1 MFYSPNCTLYALR
14 YNLRS
19 MCGIIGIYHYTT
31 QEPVNKKALENAT
44 SVLYHRGPDEGGY
57 FFDDKNGLGF
67 GHRRLSIIDLS
78 TGQQPLYNEDNSIV
92 LICNGEIYN
101 FPELYDRLV
110 LEGHKFKTRSD
121 NEAIIHL
128 YEKYGTKCVDH
139 LNGMFAFALWDKN
152 KNLLFLARD
161 RMGVKPL
168 YYALQNNSIYFSS
181 EIKGLLALPEIK
193 RDLNLEGLN
202 KYLTFENVP
211 SPHSII
217 KNIFKLEPG
226 NILTVHNNHIKKEK
240 YWDMPLDRAK
250 LNISEKEAT
259 EELERLFTKAVKRRL
274 LSDVPVGVFL
284 SGGIDSSIVAKFM
297 TNISTEKIRTFSIGF
312 HEKSFDESKIA
323 MRFAKELNSEH
334 NQFLFDSKECLNLI
348 PNIANLVDEPLSDAS
363 ILPTYFLSH
372 FASKQ
377 LKVCLGGDGGD
388 ELFAGYQIFPV
399 HKLIGLYNVIPR
411 ELRNLILYIAN
422 KIPPRE
428 TYLSFPFVLKQ
439 FLRGIGLSN
448 EIRMFVWMGAY
459 LDSEKRQ
466 LLNPDIQSNI
476 HRNTFEDISN
486 HLTQK
491 FISTDVDRMLYL
503 ISKMYLTDDI
513 LVKVD
518 RASMA
523 TGLEVRAP
531 FLDYEVQEF
540 GAQLP
545 YDLKLNRLT
554 SKYILKKMA
563 EKHIPDYIIKRK
575 KQGFAIPVT
584 KWLKH
589 ELKDILLQYTSK
601 NYIQNQGIFQYN
613 FIEKLVQNHLN
624 ETWDNKKLLWNLLVF
639 QLWYEK
645 YKPSVDIQALTNK
658 EATIN
663 V

>member
-1 MFYSPNCTLYALR
+1 
-14 YNLRS
+14 
-19 MCGIIGIYHYTT
+19 MCGITGIYNYNTS
-31 QEPVNKKALENAT
+31 EPVNRQVLEKAT
-44 SVLYHRGPDEGGY
+44 SALYLRGPDEEGF
-57 FFDDKNGLGF
+57 FFDDRHGIGF

-101 FPELYDRLV
+101 FPELYENLTKS
-110 LEGHKFKTRSD
+110 GHQFKTRSD

-128 YEKYGTKCVDH
+128 YEMYGTQCVEH

-152 KNLLFLARD
+152 KQTLLLARD

-168 YYALQNNSIYFSS
+168 YYGVQNNSFYFSS
-181 EIKGLLALPEIK
+181 ELKGLLAIPEIK
-193 RDLNLEGLN
+193 RELNLDALN
-202 KYLTFENVP
+202 KYLSFENIP

-217 KNIFKLEPG
+217 KSIYKLEAG
-226 NILTVHNNHIKKEK
+226 HILTLQNKEIKTYK
-240 YWDMPLDRAK
+240 YWDLPLDQPK
-250 LNISEKEAT
+250 LKISEDEAS
-259 EELERLFTKAVKRRL
+259 EEFERLFKDAVKMRL

-297 TNISTEKIRTFSIGF
+297 ADSSSDKIRTFSIGF

-348 PNIANLVDEPLSDAS
+348 PNMANLVDEPLSDAS
-363 ILPTYFLSH
+363 ILPTYFLSN

-399 HKLIGLYNVIPR
+399 HKLIGLYDLLPR
-411 ELRNLILYIAN
+411 EFKKMLLLIAN
-422 KIPPRE
+422 SIPPRE

-439 FLRGIGLSN
+439 FLRGIGMSN

-459 LDSEKRQ
+459 LDNEKKL
-466 LLNPDIQSNI
+466 LLNPDVHSKINK
-476 HRNTFEDISN
+476 NTFETVTS
-486 HLTQK
+486 HLKNK
-491 FISTDVDRMLYL
+491 FISTDADRMLYL
-503 ISKMYLTDDI
+503 ISKIYLTDDV

-523 TGLEVRAP
+523 TSLEVRGP
-531 FLDYEVQEF
+531 FLDYKIQDFVS
-540 GAQLP
+540 QLP
-545 YDLKLNRLT
+545 YDFKLSRLT
-554 SKYILKKMA
+554 SKYLLKKVA
-563 EKHIPDYIIKRK
+563 KKHIPEYIIKRK

-589 ELKDILLQYTSK
+589 ELKDTLLNYTSQS
-601 NYIQNQGIFQYN
+601 YIEKQGLFQYDFVN
-613 FIEKLVQNHLN
+613 KLVQNHLN

-645 YKPSVDIQALTNK
+645 YKPSIGSTAPLTLEK
-658 EATIN
+658 GLTVN

>member
-1 MFYSPNCTLYALR
+1 
-14 YNLRS
+14 
-19 MCGIIGIYHYTT
+19 MCGIIGIYNYTT
-31 QEPVNKKALENAT
+31 QEPVNKITLKKAT
-44 SVLYHRGPDEGGY
+44 TVLYHRGPDEEGF
-57 FFDDKNGLGF
+57 FFDDRNGVGF

-92 LICNGEIYN
+92 SICNGEIYN
-101 FPELYDRLV
+101 FPELYDQLTAK
-110 LEGHKFKTRSD
+110 GHKFKTRSD
-121 NEAIIHL
+121 NEAVIHL
-128 YEKYGTKCVDH
+128 YETYGAKCVEH
-139 LNGMFAFALWDKN
+139 LNGMFAFAIWDSN
-152 KNLLFLARD
+152 KKLLFLARD

-181 EIKGLLALPEIK
+181 EIKGLLALPELK
-193 RDLNLEGLN
+193 RELNLESLN
-202 KYLTFENVP
+202 KYLSFENIP

-217 KNIFKLEPG
+217 KNIFKLEAG
-226 NILTVHNNHIKKEK
+226 HTLTIQNNQIRKEK
-240 YWDMPLDRAK
+240 YWDLPLDSPK
-250 LNISEKEAT
+250 LQISEQEAV
-259 EELERLFTKAVKRRL
+259 EELERLFYKAVQRRL

-297 TNISTEKIRTFSIGF
+297 ADASSEKIRTFSIGF

-334 NQFLFDSKECLNLI
+334 HQFMFDSKECLKLI
-348 PNIANLVDEPLSDAS
+348 PNIANLVDEPMSDAS

-399 HKLIGLYNVIPR
+399 HKLIGLYNILPR
-411 ELRNLILYIAN
+411 ELRNLALFIAN
-422 KIPPRE
+422 KVPPRE

-439 FLRGIGLSN
+439 FLRGIGMSN
-448 EIRMFVWMGAY
+448 EIRMFVWMGAF
-459 LDSEKRQ
+459 LDSEKKR
-466 LLNPDIQSNI
+466 LLNPNI
-476 HRNTFEDISN
+476 CSSINRNTFEDIQAYLSN
-486 HLTQK
+486 K

-503 ISKMYLTDDI
+503 ISKIYLTDDI

-523 TGLEVRAP
+523 TSLEVRGP
-531 FLDYEVQEF
+531 FLDYTIQEF

-545 YDLKLNRLT
+545 YDLKLSRLT

-563 EKHIPDYIIKRK
+563 EKHIPEYIIKRK

-589 ELKDILLQYTSK
+589 DLKDILLHYTSK
-601 NYIQNQGIFQYN
+601 SYIENQGLFQHA
-613 FIEKLVQNHLN
+613 FIDKLVQNHLN

-645 YKPSVDIQALTNK
+645 HKPTIGTQDTAFTTQ
-658 EATIN
+658 EATIS

>member
-1 MFYSPNCTLYALR
+1 
-14 YNLRS
+14 
-19 MCGIIGIYHYTT
+19 MCGIIGIYNYTT
-31 QEPVNKKALENAT
+31 QEPVNKTTLKKAT
-44 SVLYHRGPDEGGY
+44 TVLYHRGPDEEGF
-57 FFDDKNGLGF
+57 FFDDRNGVGF

-92 LICNGEIYN
+92 SICNGEIYN
-101 FPELYDRLV
+101 FPELYDQLTAK
-110 LEGHKFKTRSD
+110 GHKFKTRSD
-121 NEAIIHL
+121 NEAVIHL
-128 YEKYGTKCVDH
+128 YETYGTKCVEH
-139 LNGMFAFALWDKN
+139 LNGMFAFAIWDSN
-152 KNLLFLARD
+152 KKLLFLARD

-181 EIKGLLALPEIK
+181 EIKGLLALPELK
-193 RDLNLEGLN
+193 RELNLESLN
-202 KYLTFENVP
+202 KYLSFENIP

-217 KNIFKLEPG
+217 KNIFKLEAG
-226 NILTVHNNHIKKEK
+226 HTLTIQSNQLRKEK
-240 YWDMPLDRAK
+240 YWDLPLDSPK
-250 LNISEKEAT
+250 LKISEQEAV
-259 EELERLFTKAVKRRL
+259 EELERLFYKAVQRRL

-297 TNISTEKIRTFSIGF
+297 ADASSEKIRTFSIGF

-334 NQFLFDSKECLNLI
+334 NQFMFDSKECLKLI
-348 PNIANLVDEPLSDAS
+348 PNIANLVDEPMSDAS

-399 HKLIGLYNVIPR
+399 HKLIGLYNILPR
-411 ELRNLILYIAN
+411 ELRNLALFIAN
-422 KIPPRE
+422 KVPPRE

-439 FLRGIGLSN
+439 FLRGIGMSN
-448 EIRMFVWMGAY
+448 EIRMFVWMGAF
-459 LDSEKRQ
+459 LDSEKKQ
-466 LLNPDIQSNI
+466 LLNPDICSSIN
-476 HRNTFEDISN
+476 RNTFEDIQTY
-486 HLTQK
+486 LTHK

-503 ISKMYLTDDI
+503 ISKIYLTDDI

-523 TGLEVRAP
+523 TSLEVRAP
-531 FLDYEVQEF
+531 FLDYTIQEF

-545 YDLKLNRLT
+545 YDLKLSRLT

-563 EKHIPDYIIKRK
+563 EKHIPEYIIKRK

-584 KWLKH
+584 KWLKSD
-589 ELKDILLQYTSK
+589 LKDILLHYTSK
-601 NYIQNQGIFQYN
+601 SYIQNQGLFQHD
-613 FIEKLVQNHLN
+613 FIDKLVQNHLN

-645 YKPSVDIQALTNK
+645 HKPTIGTQDTTFATK
-658 EATIN
+658 EATIS

>member
-1 MFYSPNCTLYALR
+1 
-14 YNLRS
+14 
-19 MCGIIGIYHYTT
+19 MCGITGIYNYNTS
-31 QEPVNKKALENAT
+31 EPVNRQVLEKAT
-44 SVLYHRGPDEGGY
+44 SALYLRGPDEEGF
-57 FFDDKNGLGF
+57 FFDDRHGIGF

-101 FPELYDRLV
+101 FPELYENLTKS
-110 LEGHKFKTRSD
+110 GHQFKTRSD

-128 YEKYGTKCVDH
+128 YEMYGTQCVEH

-152 KNLLFLARD
+152 KQTLLLARD

-168 YYALQNNSIYFSS
+168 YYGVQNNSFYFSS
-181 EIKGLLALPEIK
+181 ELKGLLAIPEIK
-193 RDLNLEGLN
+193 RELNLDALN
-202 KYLTFENVP
+202 KYLSFENIP

-217 KNIFKLEPG
+217 KSIYKLEAG
-226 NILTVHNNHIKKEK
+226 HILTLQNKEIKTYK
-240 YWDMPLDRAK
+240 YWDLPLDQPK
-250 LNISEKEAT
+250 LKISEDEAS
-259 EELERLFTKAVKRRL
+259 EEFERLFKDAVKMRL

-297 TNISTEKIRTFSIGF
+297 ADSSSDKIRTFSIGF

-348 PNIANLVDEPLSDAS
+348 PNMANLVVEPLSDAS
-363 ILPTYFLSH
+363 ILPTYFLSN

-399 HKLIGLYNVIPR
+399 HKLIGLYDLLPR
-411 ELRNLILYIAN
+411 EFKKMLLLIAN
-422 KIPPRE
+422 SIPPRE

-439 FLRGIGLSN
+439 FLRGIGMSN

-459 LDSEKRQ
+459 LDNEKKL
-466 LLNPDIQSNI
+466 LLNPDVHSKINK
-476 HRNTFEDISN
+476 NTFETVTS
-486 HLTQK
+486 HLKNK
-491 FISTDVDRMLYL
+491 FISTDADRMLYL
-503 ISKMYLTDDI
+503 ISKIYLTDDV

-523 TGLEVRAP
+523 TSLEVRGP
-531 FLDYEVQEF
+531 FLDYKIQDFVS
-540 GAQLP
+540 QLP
-545 YDLKLNRLT
+545 YDFKLSRLT
-554 SKYILKKMA
+554 SKYLLKKVA
-563 EKHIPDYIIKRK
+563 KKHIPEYIIKRK

-589 ELKDILLQYTSK
+589 ELKDTLLNYTSQS
-601 NYIQNQGIFQYN
+601 YIEKQGLFQYDFVN
-613 FIEKLVQNHLN
+613 KLVQNHLN

-645 YKPSVDIQALTNK
+645 YKPSIGSTAPLTLEK
-658 EATIN
+658 GLTVN